1 MDLVAPV
8 TGLDE
13 LGTVVGAG
21 PDLVELRLDLV
32 AREDHAALAAAC
44 RNLSL
49 PLIATVRS
57 IDEGGEFAGDVEEC
71 AGLLVPFLPLVQYV
85 DLERRFRGL
94 APACREAG
102 CGVIAS
108 VHLGT
113 MLSLPELFGLERELR
128 TYGDLPKLVLAPS
141 SDDDLLDLLSFTQ
154 AATKPVCTSI
164 MGTTY
169 RHGRALLP
177 LFGSA
182 LAYCSAGRPSSPG
195 QYTLA
200 EMRTL
205 MALLRPAEPAP

>member
-21 PDLVELRLDLV
+21 PDMVELRLDLV
-32 AREDHAALAAAC
+32 TREDHPALAEAC
-44 RNLSL
+44 RALTL

-57 IDEGGEFAGDVEEC
+57 IDEGGEFAGDADDC
-71 AGLLVPFLPLVQYV
+71 ARLLAPFLPFSRYV

-94 APACREAG
+94 APACRGAG
-102 CGVIAS
+102 CGIIAS
-108 VHLGT
+108 VHLAT
-113 MLSLPELFGLERELR
+113 MLPLPELFGLERDLR
-128 TYGDLPKLVLAPS
+128 SYGDIPKLVLAPS
-141 SDDDLLDLLSFTQ
+141 SNDDLLDLLSFTH
-154 AATKPVCTSI
+154 AAAKPVCTSI
-164 MGTTY
+164 MGAAY

-182 LAYCSAGRPSSPG
+182 LAYCSAGRSSSPG

-205 MALLRPAEPAP
+205 MALLTPAEPGA

>member
-13 LGTVVGAG
+13 LDTVVGAG

-32 AREDHAALAAAC
+32 DRDDHAALAARC
-44 RNLSL
+44 GYLPV

-57 IDEGGEFAGDVEEC
+57 LDEGGAFAGDENDC
-71 AGLLVPFLPLVQYV
+71 ARLLAPFVPLVRYV
-85 DLERRFRGL
+85 DLERPFRAL

-102 CGVIAS
+102 CTIIAS
-108 VHLGT
+108 AHLAT
-113 MLSLPELFGLERELR
+113 MLPLPELFGLERELR
-128 TYGDLPKLVLAPS
+128 SYGDIPKLVLAPS
-141 SDDDLLDLLSFTQ
+141 SDDDLLDLLSFTH

-164 MGTTY
+164 AGTQY

-182 LAYCSAGRPSSPG
+182 LAYCAAGRSSSPG
-195 QYTLA
+195 QYTLD
-200 EMRTL
+200 EMREL
-205 MALLRPAEPAP
+205 MRLLRSTAD

>member
-13 LGTVVGAG
+13 LDEVVRAG
-21 PDLVELRLDLV
+21 PDLIELRLDLID
-32 AREDHAALAAAC
+32 RDDHAVLADRC
-44 RNLSL
+44 RGLPV

-57 IDEGGEFAGDVEEC
+57 LEEGGGFAGDEDDC
-71 AGLLVPFLPLVQYV
+71 ARLLAPFLRGARYV

-94 APACREAG
+94 APAARAAECA
-102 CGVIAS
+102 VIAS

-113 MLSLPELFGLERELR
+113 MLPLPELFVLERELR
-128 TYGDLPKLVLAPS
+128 SYGDLPKLVLAPS
-141 SDDDLLDLLSFTQ
+141 SDDDLLDLLSFTH
-154 AATKPVCTSI
+154 AAERPICTSI
-164 MGTTY
+164 AGTAY

-182 LAYCSAGRPSSPG
+182 LAYCAAGRPSSPG

-200 EMRTL
+200 EMREL
-205 MALLRPAEPAP
+205 MRLLRSDRT